1 MMMNILVVDDEHV
14 IRNGV
19 KRTINAQFPDYCVF
33 LADNPESALALLK
46 NESIDIVLTDVC
58 MPGMTG
64 IELMEVSHKTYRK
77 MKWVFISAYSEFEY
91 VKQALSLGAKEYL
104 LKPIGKDSLI
114 DIIHRLSHDISQEK
128 VQFEE
133 LYLLKNNM
141 KFLQEAVFI
150 RLMKGL
156 DLGNINVK
164 AFTQDYSPFHMI
176 LVKIS
181 AEGERQLEHFIIE
194 NVMTEMIQSLGAG
207 FVVSIDS
214 HRLVG
219 VVKLE
224 HHVLLV
230 DILEQ
235 LTTHLSRYLKVT
247 FQVKASNLIHDVYDV
262 SPELTRMLKS
272 SVIKVD
278 SEQGSGQRAIDL
290 AKQYMQENYHKE
302 LSLDQI
308 SSMVYLNSV
317 YFSQLFKQRIGVG
330 FKEYLIHLRI
340 DRALQLLK
348 ETDMKIAEISNVIG
362 YDDVRHFSQIFRKK
376 YGVTPSEYRA
386 KI

>member
-1 MMMNILVVDDEHV
+1 
-14 IRNGV
+14 
-19 KRTINAQFPDYCVF
+19 
-33 LADNPESALALLK
+33 
-46 NESIDIVLTDVC
+46 

-194 NVMTEMIQSLGAG
+194 NVMTEMIQS
-207 FVVSIDS
+207 
-214 HRLVG
+214 
-219 VVKLE
+219 
-224 HHVLLV
+224 
-230 DILEQ
+230 
-235 LTTHLSRYLKVT
+235 
-247 FQVKASNLIHDVYDV
+247 
-262 SPELTRMLKS
+262 
-272 SVIKVD
+272 
-278 SEQGSGQRAIDL
+278 
-290 AKQYMQENYHKE
+290 
-302 LSLDQI
+302 
-308 SSMVYLNSV
+308 
-317 YFSQLFKQRIGVG
+317 
-330 FKEYLIHLRI
+330 
-340 DRALQLLK
+340 
-348 ETDMKIAEISNVIG
+348 
-362 YDDVRHFSQIFRKK
+362 
-376 YGVTPSEYRA
+376 
-386 KI
+386 

>member
-1 MMMNILVVDDEHV
+1 
-14 IRNGV
+14 
-19 KRTINAQFPDYCVF
+19 
-33 LADNPESALALLK
+33 
-46 NESIDIVLTDVC
+46 
-58 MPGMTG
+58 
-64 IELMEVSHKTYRK
+64 
-77 MKWVFISAYSEFEY
+77 
-91 VKQALSLGAKEYL
+91 
-104 LKPIGKDSLI
+104 
-114 DIIHRLSHDISQEK
+114 
-128 VQFEE
+128 
-133 LYLLKNNM
+133 
-141 KFLQEAVFI
+141 
-150 RLMKGL
+150 
-156 DLGNINVK
+156 
-164 AFTQDYSPFHMI
+164 
-176 LVKIS
+176 
-181 AEGERQLEHFIIE
+181 
-194 NVMTEMIQSLGAG
+194 
-207 FVVSIDS
+207 
-214 HRLVG
+214 
-219 VVKLE
+219 
-224 HHVLLV
+224 
-230 DILEQ
+230 
-235 LTTHLSRYLKVT
+235 
-247 FQVKASNLIHDVYDV
+247 
-262 SPELTRMLKS
+262 MLKS

>member
-1 MMMNILVVDDEHV
+1 M
-14 IRNGV
+14 
-19 KRTINAQFPDYCVF
+19 
-33 LADNPESALALLK
+33 
-46 NESIDIVLTDVC
+46 
-58 MPGMTG
+58 
-64 IELMEVSHKTYRK
+64 
-77 MKWVFISAYSEFEY
+77 
-91 VKQALSLGAKEYL
+91 
-104 LKPIGKDSLI
+104 
-114 DIIHRLSHDISQEK
+114 
-128 VQFEE
+128 
-133 LYLLKNNM
+133 
-141 KFLQEAVFI
+141 
-150 RLMKGL
+150 
-156 DLGNINVK
+156 
-164 AFTQDYSPFHMI
+164 
-176 LVKIS
+176 
-181 AEGERQLEHFIIE
+181 
-194 NVMTEMIQSLGAG
+194 
-207 FVVSIDS
+207 VSIDS